1 MTDITVIDKDFNFK
15 ASLDNCKSINFP
27 RSLYDI
33 TEFQIN
39 TSAAAGKE
47 LLPGR
52 IVYLDSRRAGIIRT
66 LDIDESKNGDE
77 VIARGI
83 ELKGIVNQR
92 RVVPDR
98 IADSQFFGWDRYP
111 GLDDPDAPAESVIK
125 HYVDRHMVNPDDP
138 NRKFPRL
145 VIAPDLG
152 RGHLMR
158 WQSRWDPLDAVL
170 KSIGEYSGIGYEI
183 WLDFDNDQFVFDI
196 IFGRDK
202 TSSSDSPVLFAT
214 GWGNTSKTKYTV
226 DEKDWRN
233 VGYAG
238 GAGEDEGRLIQTVF
252 EGDTAP
258 SGFDRREDWLDCGN
272 VEHVDDLRY
281 EGKYKL
287 QEKKRRE
294 SLTGAVIP
302 AGPFQYLRDWEI
314 GDRVTVASETAG
326 VESDMQITG
335 VDEGYEQGKTSIK
348 PIFGTRKKTFID
360 EIRKT
365 GVVK

>member
-1 MTDITVIDKDFNFK
+1 MADITVINKDFEFK
-15 ASLDNCKSINFP
+15 ASLDNCKSIKFS

-33 TEFQIN
+33 SEFQIN
-39 TSAAAGKE
+39 TSAAAGRE

-52 IVYLDSRRAGIIRT
+52 IICLDSRRAGIIRT
-66 LDIDESKNGDE
+66 LGIDESKSGDE

-111 GLDDPDAPAESVIK
+111 GLNDPDVPAESVIK
-125 HYVDRHMVNPDDP
+125 HYIDRHMVNPDDP

-145 VIAPDLG
+145 VIAADLG
-152 RGHLMR
+152 RGILMR

-170 KSIGEYSGIGYEI
+170 KGIGEYSGIGYEI
-183 WLDFDNDQFVFDI
+183 WLDFDNNQFVFDI
-196 IFGRDK
+196 ISGRDK
-202 TSSSDSPVLFAT
+202 TSYSDSPVLFAT
-214 GWGNTSKTKYTV
+214 GWGNTSKIQYAV
-226 DEKDWRN
+226 DEKDWHN

-252 EGDTAP
+252 EGDAIP
-258 SGFDRREDWLDCGN
+258 SGFNRREDWLDCGN
-272 VEHVDDLRY
+272 IENVDDLLY

-287 QEKKRRE
+287 QDKKRRE
-294 SLTGAVIP
+294 SLTGDIIP
-302 AGPFQYLRDWEI
+302 AGPFKYLQDWDI
-314 GDRVTVASETAG
+314 GDRVTVASEIAG
-326 VESDMQITG
+326 VESDKQITG

-348 PIFGTRKKTFID
+348 PIFGVRKKTFID